1 MVIRTQSLFNLYGL
15 KVIYRSVPD
24 TDVFNRINRPVA
36 SAKKNIQVLYVF
48 FTAILMGIFK
58 IPVVFYLIRFR
69 LRLDVVHQKL
79 PGRHRRSVRLAN
91 KISLMGLHLRKVPA
105 VCRRGFLFLRMRL
118 VNMKKTVNQLP
129 AKDGK
134 NPGNKALPEF
144 SRNTQPATYQRGCG
158 HKPYLQYPAEGP
170 LIAPFKFSRQNNL
183 VSVLRNIA
191 IGDVYERAVD
201 KDQ

>member
-1 MVIRTQSLFNLYGL
+1 
-15 KVIYRSVPD
+15 
-24 TDVFNRINRPVA
+24 
-36 SAKKNIQVLYVF
+36 
-48 FTAILMGIFK
+48 
-58 IPVVFYLIRFR
+58 
-69 LRLDVVHQKL
+69 
-79 PGRHRRSVRLAN
+79 
-91 KISLMGLHLRKVPA
+91 
-105 VCRRGFLFLRMRL
+105 
-118 VNMKKTVNQLP
+118 MKKTVNQLT

-144 SRNTQPATYQRGCG
+144 SRNTQPATYQRGCS

-201 KDQ
+201 KHQKSFNIGDIDKAFSFVGISNSFLLSCEYIMYNDNFKHEDILLLWAYSTRPLSGPIEIIGQSVHKGLWHE

>member
-1 MVIRTQSLFNLYGL
+1 M
-15 KVIYRSVPD
+15 
-24 TDVFNRINRPVA
+24 
-36 SAKKNIQVLYVF
+36 
-48 FTAILMGIFK
+48 
-58 IPVVFYLIRFR
+58 
-69 LRLDVVHQKL
+69 
-79 PGRHRRSVRLAN
+79 
-91 KISLMGLHLRKVPA
+91 
-105 VCRRGFLFLRMRL
+105 RMRL

-134 NPGNKALPEF
+134 DPGNQALPEF
-144 SRNTQPATYQRGCG
+144 SRNTQPATYQRGCS

-201 KDQ
+201 KHQKSFNIGDIDEPFAFVLIPLPLLLSCEYIMYNDNFKHEDILLLWAYSTQPLSGPIEIIGQSGHKGLWHE